1 MVSLRRA
8 LLITFASNNG
18 ATVVNFGVSILL
30 ARLLSPREIG
40 VFSITMVL
48 ISIAHIFRDFGVVS
62 YLLRERELTSEKIR
76 AATGVLLASSW
87 FIALLLYLA
96 SPATARYFNEAGV
109 QPVMQVL
116 ALGFVFIPF
125 GAVTYALMTRE
136 YRAREQANIMVAG
149 TSAYAVSAILLAYL
163 DFGYMSMAWANLIN
177 IVVTGLAS
185 APYRPAYAPW
195 LPSIRGWRKVMHFGA
210 GSVLSNTVGAVNNA
224 FSDLF
229 LGKMSNAHN
238 VALFSRANGTANIFM
253 QVAGA
258 TVNYAA
264 LPHLAQSFHSQGH
277 MTPQLSKASAYLS
290 VLAWP
295 ALCVTALFAQPIIV
309 FLYGNQWL
317 ECIPIVPLTCALVAV
332 GLSVHFL
339 GIALTAAGRP
349 YFAVIPNLILLAARL
364 LCLFA
369 IYDGNLYSFAL
380 GMLYG
385 SLLSI
390 PFYLAIQTRFLHFP
404 IRIYLGA
411 HTASA
416 LVTLATL
423 AVGAALRLLVPD
435 TWAPGW
441 VLLMALT
448 CCLPTWLLCLK
459 LFKHP
464 FLDELIALQQNMR
477 GARNQH
483 VH

>member
-1 MVSLRRA
+1 MASLRRA

-18 ATVVNFGVSILL
+18 ATAVNFGVSIVL
-30 ARLLSPREIG
+30 ARLLSPHEIG

-62 YLLRERELTSEKIR
+62 YLLREKELTPEKIR
-76 AATGVLLASSW
+76 AASGVLLFSSW
-87 FIALLLYLA
+87 GIALLLYLI
-96 SPATARYFNEAGV
+96 SPATAIYFNEAGV
-109 QPVMQVL
+109 EPVMQVL
-116 ALGFVFIPF
+116 ALGFVFIPV

-149 TSAYAVSAILLAYL
+149 TSAYAFSAILLAYL

-177 IVVTGLAS
+177 IIVTGLAS
-185 APYRPAYAPW
+185 SPYRPAYAPW
-195 LPSIRGWRKVMHFGA
+195 LPSLKGWRKVMHFGA
-210 GSVLSNTVGAVNNA
+210 GSVLSNTVSAINNA

-229 LGKMSNAHN
+229 LGKVSNAHN

-264 LPHLAQSFHSQGH
+264 LTHLAQSFHSQGH

-295 ALCVTALFAQPIIV
+295 ALGVTALFAQPLII

-339 GIALTAAGRP
+339 GIALTASGRP
-349 YFAVIPNLILLAARL
+349 YFAVIPNLILLGARL
-364 LCLFA
+364 LCLFVA
-369 IYDGNLYSFAL
+369 YDGSLYSFAL

-390 PFYLAIQTRFLHFP
+390 PFYLSIQTRFLNFP
-404 IRIYLGA
+404 LKTYFGA
-411 HTASA
+411 HTASS

-423 AVGAALRLLVPD
+423 GVGVVLRLLLPD
-435 TWAPGW
+435 SLAPGL
-441 VLLMALT
+441 VLLLAFC
-448 CCLPTWLLCLK
+448 CCLPTWLLCVWLC
-459 LFKHP
+459 KHP
-464 FLDELIALQQNMR
+464 FLDELIALRQNMR
-477 GARNQH
+477 RARPQRA
-483 VH
+483 